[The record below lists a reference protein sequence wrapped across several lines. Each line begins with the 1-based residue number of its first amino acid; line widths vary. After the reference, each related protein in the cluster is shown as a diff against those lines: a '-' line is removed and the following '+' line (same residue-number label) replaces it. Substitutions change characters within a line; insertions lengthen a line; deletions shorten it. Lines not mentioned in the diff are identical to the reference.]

1 MNKQVME
8 ILERMSTSE
17 LRDHVI
23 LGGKIL
29 DMRVDRAV
37 TAILESSVKVFAKKA
52 LIRPVKGGAPQIS
65 LQALPVSLDEY
76 LRYLKSIEPIL
87 SQLHNA
93 QCLSLGPC
101 PGTDSF
107 EVRHTFT
114 VVPKPYHFLTHMD
127 DETVE
132 VSEVLSLH
140 NDPDLVTN
148 E

>member
-1 MNKQVME
+1 MNKQVIE

-29 DMRVDRAV
+29 DIRVDRAV
-37 TAILESSVKVFAKKA
+37 TSILENAVKVFDKKA
-52 LIRPVKGGAPQIS
+52 VIRPPKSGPKQVS
-65 LQALPVSLDEY
+65 LQALPVTLDEY
-76 LRYLKSIEPIL
+76 VRYVKNIEPVL
-87 SQLHNA
+87 AQLHNA

-101 PGTDSF
+101 PGTDAF

-114 VVPKPYHFLTHMD
+114 VVPKPYSFLFDME
-127 DETVE
+127 DESVE

-140 NDPDLVTN
+140 NDPDIPTK
-148 E
+148 